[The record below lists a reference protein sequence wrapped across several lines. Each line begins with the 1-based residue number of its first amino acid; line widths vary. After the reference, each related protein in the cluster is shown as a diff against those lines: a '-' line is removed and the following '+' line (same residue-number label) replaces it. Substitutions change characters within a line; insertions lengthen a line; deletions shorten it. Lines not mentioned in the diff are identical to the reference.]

1 MKVKKFII
9 ESDSD
14 NESDNDTRID
24 NVLVLKNNLDT
35 ETETNLK
42 KSKVNHLIKRRPQ
55 ISFSSDEDSDS
66 ESSNVAQNLVTIVKK
81 KNVVSD
87 EDSDDYSEK
96 ENENSLDFNL
106 TAVNNSSS
114 SIFQLQKSKNLV
126 EENNLTS
133 EFNVAV
139 INKSID
145 SGIPSET
152 QTSYIH
158 DAFSLENSLASNEN
172 NTSAIDVFNLKGEKD
187 ETHVSKS
194 IVAQPLPIPPLQQK
208 SSSLDEKNVKL
219 PRNIE
224 VHSKLQTEKKRQD
237 NRVLSSLE
245 NSKFR
250 INESNIEN
258 RDFTPKKNSTLINM
272 PYVPRSQMSNRYVN
286 NLFVPKSSHWQQ
298 KIPLSQLKNSKP
310 AFTLP
315 QKQSNQKIYRHT
327 EITSHVTSSVSNI
340 KSDITALYESIPEDT
355 EKEGDVNF
363 DNEQPVELTVQLL
376 RHQLEG
382 VRWLRGREK
391 TTGGIL
397 ADMGL
402 GKTLQTVSLILLERS
417 NDPNKKTTLIITPVA
432 LLKQWEF
439 EIQDKTSRNSLS
451 VHIHHGNRRY
461 QDSNYLKTFD
471 IIITSYNIVS
481 SEFNSKYGKGVLFDI
496 DWYRIVLDE
505 AQTIKN
511 RQTIA
516 AKGCYS
522 LKAEKRLCLSG
533 TPLQNT
539 VEDLFS
545 LIHFLKV
552 KSYSDHSVFKSQIS
566 EPLNKGFSKAV
577 AMKRLNVLLQALM
590 LRRTKK
596 TLINGKPLLN
606 LPERQVTVCQLQ
618 FEESEKTMYEN
629 LETRLKSQV
638 KALVNDGKKNVT
650 NFLTLLL
657 RLRQACNHPFLVG
670 YNLTSNDEIV
680 QTQPENDE
688 LSDLAAMVGSL
699 NIEKSN
705 CSICLISLKP
715 EEISTCAACILALP
729 KLTNSSE
736 SESEI
741 ASSTELMQ
749 SLSSNFKD
757 STKVKKMMNLVRDIY
772 NTSSDEK
779 IIIFS
784 QFTKM
789 LDICE
794 YPLKKENYT
803 FCRYDGSMANDK
815 KEFSLKEFR
824 TNPNKRVLL
833 ISLKCGSVGLN
844 LVNAN
849 HVILLDIWWNPA
861 VEDQAIDRVHRIG
874 QTRNVKVTRLVIAN
888 TVEDRILDLQNKKRE
903 LIDGAIGDDTLLG
916 NRKKSGRGGLDTKEI
931 LALFGF

>member
-158 DAFSLENSLASNEN
+158 DAFSLENPLASNEN
-172 NTSAIDVFNLKGEKD
+172 NTSAIDVFNLKGDKD
-187 ETHVSKS
+187 ETYVSKTL
-194 IVAQPLPIPPLQQK
+194 VAQPLPIPPLQQK

-272 PYVPRSQMSNRYVN
+272 PYVPQSQMSNRYVN

-382 VRWLRGREK
+382 VRWLR
-391 TTGGIL
+391 
-397 ADMGL
+397 DMGL

-757 STKVKKMMNLVRDIY
+757 STKVKK
-772 NTSSDEK
+772 
-779 IIIFS
+779 
-784 QFTKM
+784 
-789 LDICE
+789 
-794 YPLKKENYT
+794 
-803 FCRYDGSMANDK
+803 
-815 KEFSLKEFR
+815 
-824 TNPNKRVLL
+824 
-833 ISLKCGSVGLN
+833 
-844 LVNAN
+844 
-849 HVILLDIWWNPA
+849 NPA